1 MIMKVSRVLLI
12 ALCIMALVLVIKA
25 DVVFTYIGLINVYVI
40 KSPITVVPGQC
51 PCGCSTWSQTPSG
64 FTTTITAY
72 ALSTTSGYVLTT
84 PLVQFNTTTGGT
96 LTMTLTPSQYLAN
109 DYVNGTIIYPTPGS
123 FSLGVGNYLLIQK
136 LTLNTAVSS
145 TSITLSGQYNYT
157 PTPGVTFQYSFSETI
172 NPPSANV
179 MNLLN
184 GLQAFYVPHVYQGDN
199 GGTPTNQWPV
209 YYGPST
215 ASQYWSYISTSINQP
230 VLKMVPSSQSWSS
243 GAMFWQEYYSGGLVT
258 ISMIGTY
265 SYNNPSASV
274 YPYVGDG
281 YIIYLFLKPTMWGIS
296 SSYNYSIPYVASNI
310 YTTAISPVQGD
321 VMFPQSSGTY
331 IVVEWN
337 PLWQYARSTSGATG
351 QWDVWLATNPNGIT
365 AYVGPY
371 PSPNLGWPY
380 TGWDGIGTGAFQPNP
395 GDYICITVTYN
406 PSTNT
411 LSGVA
416 YDMNTGQSASFTLN
430 LNGYYTPPGSGSY
443 VFGVDGTNG
452 AGQANW
458 AIVYVNYLNI
468 AGIGAGNTRLG
479 TQIGMQTTTSI
490 SYLTVTGNRSSIHV
504 HIS

>member
-1 MIMKVSRVLLI
+1 MARTRWLLAVALMLI
-12 ALCIMALVLVIKA
+12 AVADIVLA
-25 DVVFTYIGLINVYVI
+25 DVVFNYKGQVSIKPIN
-40 KSPITVVPGQC
+40 SPITVVPGQC
-51 PCGCSTWSQTPSG
+51 PCGCSSWSQTING
-64 FTTTITAY
+64 FTTTITGY
-72 ALSTTSGYVLTT
+72 TLSTTSGYVLIT
-84 PLVQFNTTTGGT
+84 PLVRFNTATGGT
-96 LTMTLTPSQYLAN
+96 LTMTLSPNTAVVN
-109 DYVNGTIIYPTPGS
+109 DYVNGTRIYPTPGS

-136 LTLNTAVSS
+136 LTLNMTVSS

-172 NPPSANV
+172 NPPSADV

-184 GLQAFYVPHVYQGDN
+184 GLQAFYIPHVYQGDN

-215 ASQYWSYISTSINQP
+215 ASQYWNYISTSINQP

-243 GAMFWQEYYSGGLVT
+243 GVMFWQEYYSGGLVT

-337 PLWQYARSTSGATG
+337 PLWQYAYRTSGATG
-351 QWDVWLATNPNGIT
+351 QWDVWLVTNPNGIT
-365 AYVGPY
+365 AYVSPY

-416 YDMNTGQSASFTLN
+416 YDLNTGQSASFTLN

-452 AGQANW
+452 AGQVNW

-490 SYLTVTGNRSSIHV
+490 SYLTVTGNRSFIHV

>member
-1 MIMKVSRVLLI
+1 MQLKSPLIITSLVEYLKMFNSYRVMSTKTRLITTVSAILI
-12 ALCIMALVLVIKA
+12 VAVLVIVGAVTKA
-25 DVVFTYIGLINVYVI
+25 QTSQSYVQVI
-40 KSPITVVPGQC
+40 
-51 PCGCSTWSQTPSG
+51 
-64 FTTTITAY
+64 
-72 ALSTTSGYVLTT
+72 
-84 PLVQFNTTTGGT
+84 
-96 LTMTLTPSQYLAN
+96 
-109 DYVNGTIIYPTPGS
+109 
-123 FSLGVGNYLLIQK
+123 
-136 LTLNTAVSS
+136 LN
-145 TSITLSGQYNYT
+145 
-157 PTPGVTFQYSFSETI
+157 P
-172 NPPSANV
+172 
-179 MNLLN
+179 LN
-184 GLQAFYVPHVYQGDN
+184 GQQYFGVPHVYQGDN
-199 GGTPTNQWPV
+199 SSKPTNQWPV

-215 ASQYWSYISTSINQP
+215 ASQYWSQGGISSDQP
-230 VLKMVPSSQSWSS
+230 VLELVPYSGWAS
-243 GAMFWQEYYSGGLVT
+243 GAMFWSETYSGGSVT
-258 ISMIGTY
+258 ITMVGTY
-265 SYNNPSASV
+265 SEGTTNPA
-274 YPYVGDG
+274 DG
-281 YIIYLFLKPTMWGIS
+281 FEIYLFLKPTMWGIGPQ
-296 SSYNYSIPYVASNI
+296 YNYSIPYVASNI

-337 PLWQYARSTSGATG
+337 PLWQYAYSTSGATG

-365 AYVGPY
+365 AYVSPY
-371 PSPNLGWPY
+371 PSPNLGWQY
-380 TGWDGIGTGAFQPNP
+380 AGWDGIGTGAFQPNP